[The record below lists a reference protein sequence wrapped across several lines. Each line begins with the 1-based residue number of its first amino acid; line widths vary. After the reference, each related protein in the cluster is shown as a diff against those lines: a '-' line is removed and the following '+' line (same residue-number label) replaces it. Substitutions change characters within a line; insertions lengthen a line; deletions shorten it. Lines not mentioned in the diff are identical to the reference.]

1 MLRLGES
8 GDQLEVN
15 DGTFSV
21 LDGFSM
27 YLAGVVVFRVFFGL
41 LYVLKWQCRY
51 CCNKKYK
58 VTEYNLEQQ
67 FKKLKKNREN
77 AESTD
82 DRDDREHLITVA
94 HERTMD
100 LKKSSRR
107 LV

>member
-1 MLRLGES
+1 MVLRLGES

-15 DGTFSV
+15 DGTFNI

-27 YLAGVVVFRVFFGL
+27 YLAGVVIFRVIFGL
-41 LYVLKWQCRY
+41 LYVIKWQCRY

-58 VTEYNLEQQ
+58 VSEYNLEQE
-67 FKKLKKNREN
+67 FKRLKKNKEN

-82 DRDDREHLITVA
+82 DKDDREHLIHVA

-100 LKKSSRR
+100 VK
-107 LV
+107 